1 MISIKELN
9 SSMIINVKS
18 LSREEFR
25 KFHQN
30 AKPGTV
36 DNFVANIIEKIE
48 HKESG
53 YKIYDVNGHTL
64 EIRYNGSYSKDGK
77 KFKYQLTESY
87 SKKDGTLL
95 SVRPRIVSRYFNS
108 SRTFEYW
115 IGLCSAYLANE
126 LPETF
131 DCKLEVN
138 VMDHSGNLV
147 TAEKLGIPFDIH
159 EYNLEWC
166 LHDENKLMGQSF
178 KKISKMVGGIYR
190 FSAMDSKIKELYQ
203 LKKYKELKDY
213 LDKNYTKLTDYCV
226 E

>member
-1 MISIKELN
+1 MLDLNELN
-9 SSMIINVKS
+9 SNLLTKINIIT
-18 LSREEFR
+18 LEEF
-25 KFHQN
+25 KKLHKKA
-30 AKPGTV
+30 AKGSV

-48 HKESG
+48 YTGNG
-53 YKIYDVNGHTL
+53 YKIYDVDGKTL
-64 EIRYNGSYSKDGK
+64 ELRYDGSFSKNGRKFSKQIKTDISTST
-77 KFKYQLTESY
+77 FEITAI
-87 SKKDGTLL
+87 
-95 SVRPRIVSRYFNS
+95 RPRIVSEYFNS

-166 LHDENKLMGQSF
+166 LHDENKSMGKSF
-178 KKISKMVGGIYR
+178 KKISKIVGGVYR
-190 FSAMDSKIKELYQ
+190 LSAMDYKLKQLYQ
-203 LKKYKELKDY
+203 LKKYDDLK
-213 LDKNYTKLTDYCV
+213 KHITSNYEKVTDYCAG
-226 E
+226 